1 MNVYMARQPIFDTEN
16 HVYGYELLYRSNG
29 VQNQYNGVD
38 GDASTA
44 DVITNAFFG
53 LDIRDIIGNS
63 KAFINFTGN
72 LLKRGVPKMISPEL
86 VVVEVL
92 ENLMMDEKLLA
103 ACQEL
108 KERGYTLA
116 LDDFEYDSSYSQ
128 LFELGDIVKIDFR
141 TPQKSIEETAYI
153 CRYSNKVML
162 AEKIETREEFEWA
175 KRLGC
180 SFMQGYFF
188 AKPMIMSKNSLTP
201 LPVNFMRVMQL
212 ISQPEPEFSDI
223 VDVISCDTAMCQRL
237 LRLINSV
244 YFGVRNRVSSIGQ
257 ALVILGLDYLREW
270 IYLMGMQR
278 ITRSDNVE
286 IMRISCLLAK
296 FCKQLALMIPEAM
309 NDSDAFYLMGLLSMV
324 TYGGERALA
333 QALAEFPLTQEIKDG
348 LMGRGGVYSDVFD
361 LAYSY
366 EKGDWATV
374 DKYVEKYHLDSS
386 AVSEAFV
393 KCVKESERIR
403 TM

>member
-1 MNVYMARQPIFDTEN
+1 MLF
-16 HVYGYELLYRSNG
+16 RSRG
-29 VQNQYNGVD
+29 VK
-38 GDASTA
+38 A
-44 DVITNAFFG
+44 DVSA
-53 LDIRDIIGNS
+53 
-63 KAFINFTGN
+63 
-72 LLKRGVPKMISPEL
+72 
-86 VVVEVL
+86 
-92 ENLMMDEKLLA
+92 
-103 ACQEL
+103 
-108 KERGYTLA
+108 
-116 LDDFEYDSSYSQ
+116 
-128 LFELGDIVKIDFR
+128 
-141 TPQKSIEETAYI
+141 
-153 CRYSNKVML
+153 
-162 AEKIETREEFEWA
+162 
-175 KRLGC
+175 
-180 SFMQGYFF
+180 
-188 AKPMIMSKNSLTP
+188 
-201 LPVNFMRVMQL
+201 
-212 ISQPEPEFSDI
+212 
-223 VDVISCDTAMCQRL
+223 
-237 LRLINSV
+237 
-244 YFGVRNRVSSIGQ
+244 GQ

-296 FCKQLALMIPEAM
+296 FCKQLALMIPEAR

-333 QALAEFPLTQEIKDG
+333 QALEEFPLTQEIKDG

-386 AVSEAFV
+386 AVSEAIV